1 VSELIRPS
9 TFSIVAY
16 DEKAQEWGVATQS
29 KFLAV
34 GAVVPWARAGAGA
47 IATQAHA
54 NTSFGPNGLEL
65 LASGLA
71 AHAVLDRLLVGDAG
85 RAHRQIGLVDARGNA
100 VTFTGSECHA
110 WAGGRYG
117 RGYAVQGNILVGEA
131 TVDAMA
137 NAFEL
142 TRGDLAQRLVTAL
155 AAGQRAGGDRRG
167 QQSAALLVA
176 RERGGYGG
184 YTDRYL
190 DLRVD
195 DDPQPIERL
204 RELLELHHLYFKRPD
219 PGALLPIDDP
229 ITRELQRI
237 ARKSGHYAG
246 RVNGKY
252 DQATRDAVEALVGV
266 ENLEER
272 WQPDARID
280 PVVLEYLQKAYP
292 ARRRRTLAKKK
303 TRSGK
308 KQTVK
313 KRTAKKTAAKKRAVK
328 KKVAATKRPRRR

>member
-1 VSELIRPS
+1 MNELIRPS

-16 DEKAQEWGVATQS
+16 DKAAQEWGVATQS

-34 GAVVPWARAGAGA
+34 GAVVPWAKAGAGA
-47 IATQAHA
+47 IATQALA
-54 NTSFGPNGLEL
+54 NTSYGSNGLEL
-65 LASGLA
+65 LASGLT
-71 AHAVLDRLLVGDAG
+71 AHAVLDRLLVGDTG

-117 RGYAVQGNILVGEA
+117 RGYAVQGNILVGQA
-131 TVDAMA
+131 TIDAMA

-142 TRGDLAQRLVTAL
+142 TRGDLAHRLVMAL

-167 QQSAALLVA
+167 QQSAALLVV
-176 RERGGYGG
+176 RDKGGYGG
-184 YTDRYL
+184 HNDRYL

-195 DDPQPIERL
+195 DAPKPIERL
-204 RELLELHHLYFKRPD
+204 RELLELHHLYFNRPD
-219 PGALLPIDDP
+219 PDTLLPIDDA

-252 DQATRDAVEALVGV
+252 DEATRDAVEALVGM

-272 WQPDARID
+272 WQLDARID
-280 PVVLEYLQKAYP
+280 PVVLEYLRKAYSV
-292 ARRRRTLAKKK
+292 RRRKSGPKKNKLLKKRVTKKKATSKKRVAKK
-303 TRSGK
+303 S
-308 KQTVK
+308 
-313 KRTAKKTAAKKRAVK
+313 
-328 KKVAATKRPRRR
+328 RRR